1 MAVTDKY
8 QSLIDLA
15 DQIGISGLKTR
26 EENGVLYIDGVAG
39 SASAKQQLWDE
50 YNRID
55 PDYRSGDL
63 VMNISAP
70 DDGVGTSSGLM
81 DDGVGTS
88 SGLMDD
94 GVGTSS
100 GKTYTV
106 QSGDS
111 LSKIGEKFGVSWQ
124 KIYDANRDKLD
135 DPDTIHPGQELT
147 IPSE

>member
-1 MAVTDKY
+1 MVQEKY

-15 DQIGISGLKTR
+15 NRLGVSGLNVR

-39 SASAKQQLWDE
+39 SAEAKQQLWDE
-50 YNRID
+50 YGRLD

-70 DDGVGTSSGLM
+70 EASASAAAGGGSQ
-81 DDGVGTS
+81 
-88 SGLMDD
+88 
-94 GVGTSS
+94 
-100 GKTYTV
+100 TYTV

-111 LSKIGEKFGVSWQ
+111 LSKIGERYGVSWQ
-124 KIYDANRDKLD
+124 KIFDANRDKLD
-135 DPDTIHPGQELT
+135 NPDKIFPGQELT

>member
-1 MAVTDKY
+1 MAVADKY

-15 DQIGISGLKTR
+15 NQLGVSGLNTR

-70 DDGVGTSSGLM
+70 ESDGG
-81 DDGVGTS
+81 DG
-88 SGLMDD
+88 

-100 GKTYTV
+100 GKSYTV

-111 LSKIGEKFGVSWQ
+111 LSAIGSKFGVSWQ
-124 KIYDANRDKLD
+124 KIFEANRDKLD
-135 DPDTIHPGQELT
+135 DPDKIYPGQELT
-147 IPSE
+147 IPEE